1 MRKILFKMKRK
12 SDNKWI
18 YWSPFCGVSDKVPT
32 SIPIDTEI
40 QEFDFPYEIIL
51 DTLCQ
56 YIGRDDKFGNPI
68 FEGDVVRTQ
77 YGRLCSVVWFDSPN
91 DVGWDLHPLEDK
103 HPYPDGAI
111 WDIQY
116 LEVVGNIFDDLWS
129 EVI

>member
-1 MRKILFKMKRK
+1 MRKILFRAKRK
-12 SDNKWI
+12 DNKEWV
-18 YWSPFCGVSDKVPT
+18 YGLPVCGKFDKEQKIT
-32 SIPIDTEI
+32 HIDTI
-40 QEFDFPYEIIL
+40 TQEFDSPFEIIPE
-51 DTLCQ
+51 TLCQ
-56 YIGRDDKFGNPI
+56 FIGRFDKFDHPI

-91 DVGWDLHPLEDK
+91 DVGWDLYPLEDK